1 MKKLFKLEEKDLEKI
16 SGGDVKNIIDG
27 GILGLPG
34 GATVINA
41 MNKWDMPIEAKVAYC
56 TTAIASSLIL
66 MGAGIV
72 VEKGIR
78 WGISKLKGKG
88 KVSKSET
95 KRS

>member
-16 SGGDVKNIIDG
+16 SGGNIEDIIVG

-34 GATVINA
+34 GATVINVV
-41 MNKWDMPIEAKVAYC
+41 DGYHVPIDGTVACC
-56 TTAIASSLIL
+56 TTAIASSLLL